1 MNRDYTTLD
10 GYLDAF
16 IVELQKRGIGKAARA
31 TFRKVADLYRN
42 AGYSP
47 KEAAEIEAEEVN
59 QIWAGRAS

>member
-10 GYLDAF
+10 GAF

-31 TFRKVADLYRN
+31 TFRKVA
-42 AGYSP
+42 
-47 KEAAEIEAEEVN
+47 EEVN